1 MCASAATDTHRAIV
15 CLVCHC
21 VLLGFLHIVANFQG
35 GDEVL
40 VLREKKDDQDTL
52 LWSVLLSARLNA
64 LLKDAMI
71 PVVP

>member
-1 MCASAATDTHRAIV
+1 
-15 CLVCHC
+15 